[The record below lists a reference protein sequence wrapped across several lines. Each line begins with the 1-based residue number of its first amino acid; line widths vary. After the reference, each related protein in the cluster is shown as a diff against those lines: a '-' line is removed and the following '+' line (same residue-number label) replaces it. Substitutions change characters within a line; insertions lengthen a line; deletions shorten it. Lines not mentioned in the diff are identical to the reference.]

1 MIGSCPHAFFTCFEA
16 AIHPVCVKYFLES
29 LTGART
35 DARTGCPVI
44 NYLIDG
50 QTIATEQT
58 GQPGRQ
64 VALLVHG
71 WSSSW
76 YALAPLMELLA
87 QRYHCIAVDLP
98 GYGGSPEPRERIT
111 IPYYTDL
118 LAHLI
123 AQVSDRPVVYVGHS
137 MGGMIGAT
145 LALRHPGLIDRLVLI
160 APTISGRLS
169 ARINWLVSPITR
181 LERFSATGWLVRA
194 SERLVAGITDELMR
208 PVSFAQRTSIS
219 DQDYERLRADARRPG
234 QGRTRYE
241 CYFAM
246 RENDLTGRLGAIDT
260 PTLVV
265 WGAED
270 NTVPLRDSGI
280 VADEWPQADLRI
292 LPKAGHWPQFEQPQ
306 LTQRHITSFLG
317 LPLNRGEVRADPD
330 AVATQDVARF
340 LSHSDIGSGLNE
352 AQRLKLAE
360 HFRQREFE
368 PGQVIVRI
376 EDGGNE
382 MYIVRDGSVEVW
394 NDPDQVGPGPR
405 HVRHIASLTPGQITG
420 ELAMLDGGLRSAD
433 LRAGSTGATMLVL
446 DRTRLEILCS
456 EDPELGTSVLWNI
469 SRAMAGRV
477 RFILWQLQRALSRT
491 HATPEVEP
499 ARDRPLAV

>member
-1 MIGSCPHAFFTCFEA
+1 MD
-16 AIHPVCVKYFLES
+16 V
-29 LTGART
+29 RT
-35 DARTGCPVI
+35 WCPVT
-44 NYLIDG
+44 NYLVDD
-50 QTIATEQT
+50 QTIHTEEC
-58 GQPGRQ
+58 GQRGRQ

-76 YALAPLMELLA
+76 YALAPVMELLA
-87 QRYHCIAVDLP
+87 RRYHCIAVDLP
-98 GYGGSPEPRERIT
+98 GYGDSPAPRDRIT
-111 IPYYTDL
+111 IPYYADL
-118 LAHLI
+118 LAHLA
-123 AQVSDRPVVYVGHS
+123 AQVSDRPIVYVGHS

-145 LALRHPGLIDRLVLI
+145 IAHRHPGLIDRMVLI

-169 ARINWLVSPITR
+169 ARINWLISPITR
-181 LERFSATGWLVRA
+181 LERFSATGLLVRA
-194 SERLVAGITDELMR
+194 SERLIAGITDELMR

-219 DQDYERLRADARRPG
+219 DGDYERLRSDARRPG

-246 RENDLTGRLGAIDT
+246 RENDLSGRLASLET

-306 LTQRHITSFLG
+306 LVQRHLTTFLG
-317 LPLNRGEVRADPD
+317 LPLSRTESMSDLDP
-330 AVATQDVARF
+330 AVTQDIARF
-340 LSHSDIGSGLNE
+340 LGNSDIGSGLTD
-352 AQRLKLAE
+352 AQRVKLAG
-360 HFRQREFE
+360 HFRKREYE
-368 PGQVIVRI
+368 PGQMIVRI

-394 NDPDQVGPGPR
+394 NDPDQPAAGPR
-405 HVRHIASLTPGQITG
+405 NVRHIASLTAGQITG

-433 LRAGSTGATMLVL
+433 LRAVPLGATMLVL
-446 DRTRLEILCS
+446 DRGHLEVLCS
-456 EDPELGTSVLWNI
+456 DDPELGTSVLWNI

-491 HATPEVEP
+491 QMASEMEP
-499 ARDRPLAV
+499 ARDRPLAA

>member
-1 MIGSCPHAFFTCFEA
+1 MTQ
-16 AIHPVCVKYFLES
+16 
-29 LTGART
+29 
-35 DARTGCPVI
+35 
-44 NYLIDG
+44 YLLDG
-50 QTIATEQT
+50 QLIHTIEQ

-64 VALLVHG
+64 IALLVHG
-71 WSSSW
+71 WSSSS
-76 YALAPLMELLA
+76 YALTPLMDLLA

-98 GYGGSPEPRERIT
+98 GYGESPAPRERIT
-111 IPYYTDL
+111 IAYYADL
-118 LAHLI
+118 LARLI
-123 AQVSDRPVVYVGHS
+123 AQISDRPIVYVGHS

-145 LALRHPGLIDRLVLI
+145 LALRHPGLLDRMVLI
-160 APTISGRLS
+160 APTISGNLS
-169 ARINWLVSPITR
+169 TRINWMISPITR
-181 LERFSATGWLVRA
+181 LERFGATGLLVRA

-208 PVSFAQRTSIS
+208 PISFAQRTTIEPR
-219 DQDYERLRADARRPG
+219 DYERLRADARRRG

-246 RENDLTGRLGAIDT
+246 RDNDLSGRLGAIEV
-260 PTLVV
+260 PSLVV

-306 LTQRHITSFLG
+306 LVRRHLTAFLG
-317 LPLNRGEVRADPD
+317 LPLSRPETTPIGEAG
-330 AVATQDVARF
+330 AAQDVARF
-340 LSHSDIGSGLNE
+340 IGHSDIGSGLTE
-352 AQRLKLAE
+352 AQHVKLAG
-360 HFRQREFE
+360 HFRQRHYSA
-368 PGQVIVRI
+368 GDVIVRI

-394 NDPDQVGPGPR
+394 NDPDHIGAGPR
-405 HVRHIASLTPGQITG
+405 RVRHVASLTPGQITG

-433 LRAGSTGATMLVL
+433 LRAGASGTTILVL
-446 DRTRLEILCS
+446 DRTRLEALCA

-491 HATPEVEP
+491 QDERDAAQLHATPSVADP
-499 ARDRPLAV
+499 IHDRPLAA